1 MTMTTGVL
9 SVAANNIVL
18 GALGVAADNII
29 TVATSDV
36 IWASGL

>member
-18 GALGVAADNII
+18 GALEVAADNSI